1 MRRIIQILS
10 HKKHKWI
17 SFSFHDFWAF
27 CGCHLLESVA
37 TLASMDILDRIRQRA
52 ASRPQHIVLPEGNDP
67 RTVVAAAEATS
78 QRLARITLLGDEET
92 IRGIARDNRLDLGGV
107 AIIDHKRAADFDKMV
122 ALFHELRRAKGLMAD
137 EARTLVSDPLYYGN
151 LMVRTGLAD
160 GSVAGATNTTSHT
173 VRAALHCIGVR
184 SGFKL
189 VSSFFLMALRNNEFG
204 HEGAMIYA
212 DCGVVIEPSAAEL
225 AEIALAAADSC
236 RALLGTEPRVA
247 LLSFSTKGSAKHK
260 LVDKVVEA
268 TRTVKARAPELQV
281 DGELQADAALIP
293 GVAQSKAPGSPVAG
307 RANVLIFP
315 DLQAGNIAYKLTERL
330 AGATAI
336 GPILQGLDKPAND
349 LSRGCTAR
357 DIVDA
362 IAITAVQAQAR
373 KNA

>member
-1 MRRIIQILS
+1 MQIRVDRCNLWQTLS
-10 HKKHKWI
+10 Y
-17 SFSFHDFWAF
+17 
-27 CGCHLLESVA
+27 
-37 TLASMDILDRIRQRA
+37 MDILDRIRQRA

-67 RTVVAAAEATS
+67 RTVVAAAEAAN
-78 QRLARITLLGDEET
+78 QRIARITLLGDDET
-92 IRGIARDNRLDLGGV
+92 IRSIAGDNRLDLGGV
-107 AIIDHKRAADFDKMV
+107 AIINHKRAPDFDKMV
-122 ALFHELRRAKGLMAD
+122 TLFHDLRKAKGMMSD

-151 LMVRTGLAD
+151 LMVRSGLAD

-189 VSSFFLMALRNNEFG
+189 VSSFFLMALRNTEFG
-204 HEGAMIYA
+204 HDGAMIFA
-212 DCGVVIEPSAAEL
+212 DCGVVIEPSAVEL

-236 RALLGTEPRVA
+236 RALLGAEPRVA
-247 LLSFSTKGSAKHK
+247 LLSFSTKGSAKHR
-260 LVDKVVEA
+260 LIDKVVEA

-281 DGELQADAALIP
+281 DGELQGDAALIP

-315 DLQAGNIAYKLTERL
+315 DLQSGNIAYKLTERL

-362 IAITAVQAQAR
+362 VAITAVQAQAR
-373 KNA
+373 KNS